1 MSSNVCRPSRRRWLL
16 VSSTAC
22 VPAWLWP
29 AARSAAAA
37 GPATASA
44 PASPAP
50 GPTWP
55 VMLAG
60 DARPGIDPAGYL
72 VSEKFDGVRAIWDG
86 QALRF
91 RSGRLI
97 SAPAWFT
104 AGWPAHRLDGEL
116 WLARGRFQALSG
128 TVRREAP
135 DDAAWRS
142 VRYQAF
148 DLPGHPDSFEV
159 RVLQVEAAVRRLAL
173 AWVQAVPQ
181 RRVADAAELQRLMAS
196 VVRGGGEGLMLHRAD
211 ALWQAGRS
219 EALLKLK
226 PLHDAEA
233 VVIGHEP
240 GQGKHAGRLG
250 ALRVRTP
257 EGVIFRLG
265 TGFSD
270 EERASPPPVGRWVTY
285 AYQGLTDAGRPRFAR
300 FLRLRDDV

>member
-1 MSSNVCRPSRRRWLL
+1 MSPTDYRLSRRRWLL
-16 VSSTAC
+16 VSSAAG
-22 VPAWLWP
+22 VPAWFWP
-29 AARSAAAA
+29 AAALAAEV

-44 PASPAP
+44 PASPVP
-50 GPTWP
+50 GPNWP

-60 DARPGIDPAGYL
+60 DARPGIDPAGFL

-97 SAPAWFT
+97 AVPAWFT
-104 AGWPAHRLDGEL
+104 AGWPAQPMDGEL
-116 WLARGRFQALSG
+116 WLERGRFQALSG
-128 TVRREAP
+128 IVRRETP
-135 DDAAWRS
+135 DEAAWRS
-142 VRYQAF
+142 VRYQVF
-148 DLPGHPDSFEV
+148 DLPGSPEGYAA
-159 RVLQVEAAVRRLAL
+159 RAARLQAWVPRLGQS
-173 AWVQAVPQ
+173 WVQAVPQ

-257 EGVIFRLG
+257 DGVSFRLG

-270 EERASPPPVGRWVTY
+270 EERASPPPVGSWVTY
-285 AYQGLTDAGRPRFAR
+285 AYQGLTESGRPRFAR